1 MTASHFL
8 VETLFG
14 LYLMVVILRLWLQL
28 VRADFYNPFSQFV
41 VKVTQ
46 PIVGPFR
53 RFIPALGKFDTAT
66 FIFALFIA
74 CLKAFV
80 VVALIRGLS
89 IDPVS
94 LVIVGL
100 IEIIKEVFNLMFW
113 MLIIRALLSWV
124 SQGQNPIEYVIAQ
137 LTEPFLRPIRK
148 IIPPIGGLDLSI
160 LVAIIALQFI
170 KLLLSQYIGAF

>member
-46 PIVGPFR
+46 PIVGPLR
-53 RFIPALGKFDTAT
+53 RVIPAMGKFDTAT
-66 FIFALFIA
+66 FVIALIIA
-74 CLKAFV
+74 CLKTFV
-80 VVALIRGLS
+80 IVSLVRGLS
-89 IDPVS
+89 IDPLS
-94 LVIVGL
+94 LMIVGV
-100 IEIIKEVFNLMFW
+100 IEVIKEVFNLMFW

-160 LVAIIALQFI
+160 LVAIIALQFVE
-170 KLLLSQYIGAF
+170 LLLTQYIGAF

>member
-14 LYLMVVILRLWLQL
+14 LYLMVVVLRLWLQL

-46 PIVGPFR
+46 PVVGPLR
-53 RFIPALGKFDTAT
+53 RFIPAIGKFDTAT
-66 FIFALFIA
+66 FVFALLIA
-74 CLKAFV
+74 CLKTFV
-80 VVALIRGLS
+80 IVALVRGLS

-94 LVIVGL
+94 LVIVGF
-100 IEIIKEVFNLMFW
+100 IEVVKEVFNLMFW

-124 SQGQNPIEYVIAQ
+124 SQGQNPIELVIAQ

-148 IIPPIGGLDLSI
+148 IIPPIGGLDLSV
-160 LVAIIALQFI
+160 LVAIIALQFV

>member
-46 PIVGPFR
+46 PIVGPLR
-53 RFIPALGKFDTAT
+53 RVIPAMGKFDTAT
-66 FIFALFIA
+66 FVIALIVA
-74 CLKAFV
+74 CLKTFV
-80 VVALIRGLS
+80 IVSLVRGLS
-89 IDPVS
+89 IDPLS
-94 LVIVGL
+94 LIIVGV
-100 IEIIKEVFNLMFW
+100 IEVIKEVFNLMFW

-160 LVAIIALQFI
+160 LVAIIALQFVE
-170 KLLLSQYIGAF
+170 LLLTQYIGAF

>member
-46 PIVGPFR
+46 PIVGPLR
-53 RFIPALGKFDTAT
+53 RVIPAMGKFDTAT
-66 FIFALFIA
+66 FVIALIIA
-74 CLKAFV
+74 CLKTFV
-80 VVALIRGLS
+80 IVSLVRGLS
-89 IDPVS
+89 IDPFS
-94 LVIVGL
+94 LMIVGV
-100 IEIIKEVFNLMFW
+100 IEVIKEVFNLMFW

-160 LVAIIALQFI
+160 LVAIIALQFVE
-170 KLLLSQYIGAF
+170 LLLTQYIGAF

>member
-46 PIVGPFR
+46 PVVGPLR
-53 RFIPALGKFDTAT
+53 RFIPAIGKFDTAT
-66 FIFALFIA
+66 LVFALLIA
-74 CLKAFV
+74 CLKTFV
-80 VVALIRGLS
+80 IVALVRGLS

-94 LVIVGL
+94 LVIVGF
-100 IEIIKEVFNLMFW
+100 IEVVKEVFNLMFW

-124 SQGQNPIEYVIAQ
+124 SQGQNPIELVIAQ

-148 IIPPIGGLDLSI
+148 ILPPIGGLDLSI
-160 LVAIIALQFI
+160 LVAIIALQFV

>member
-46 PIVGPFR
+46 PVVGPLR
-53 RFIPALGKFDTAT
+53 RFIPAIGKFDTAT
-66 FIFALFIA
+66 LVFALLIA
-74 CLKAFV
+74 CLKTFV
-80 VVALIRGLS
+80 IVALLRGLS

-94 LVIVGL
+94 LVIVGF
-100 IEIIKEVFNLMFW
+100 IDVVKEVFNMMFW

-124 SQGQNPIEYVIAQ
+124 SQGQNPIELVIAQ
-137 LTEPFLRPIRK
+137 LTEPFLRPIRN
-148 IIPPIGGLDLSI
+148 ILPPIGGLDLSI
-160 LVAIIALQFI
+160 LVAIIALQFV

>member
-46 PIVGPFR
+46 PIVGPLR
-53 RFIPALGKFDTAT
+53 RVIPAMGKFDTAT
-66 FIFALFIA
+66 FVIALIIA
-74 CLKAFV
+74 CLKTFIIV
-80 VVALIRGLS
+80 SLVRGLS
-89 IDPVS
+89 IDPLS
-94 LVIVGL
+94 LIIVGV
-100 IEIIKEVFNLMFW
+100 IEVIKEVFNLMFW

-160 LVAIIALQFI
+160 LVAIIALQFVE
-170 KLLLSQYIGAF
+170 LLLTQYIGAF

>member
-46 PIVGPFR
+46 PIVGPLR
-53 RFIPALGKFDTAT
+53 RVIPAMGKFDTAT
-66 FIFALFIA
+66 FVIALIVA
-74 CLKAFV
+74 CLKTFV
-80 VVALIRGLS
+80 IVSLVRGLS
-89 IDPVS
+89 IDPLS
-94 LVIVGL
+94 LIIVGV
-100 IEIIKEVFNLMFW
+100 IEVIKEVFNLMFW

-160 LVAIIALQFI
+160 LVALIALQFVE
-170 KLLLSQYIGAF
+170 LLLTQYIGAF

>member
-41 VKVTQ
+41 VKMTQ
-46 PIVGPFR
+46 PVVGPLR
-53 RFIPALGKFDTAT
+53 RFIPAIGKFDTAT
-66 FIFALFIA
+66 FVFALLIA
-74 CLKAFV
+74 CLKTFV
-80 VVALIRGLS
+80 IVALVRGLS

-94 LVIVGL
+94 LVIVGF
-100 IEIIKEVFNLMFW
+100 IEVVKEVFNLMFW

-124 SQGQNPIEYVIAQ
+124 SQGQNPIELVIAQ

-148 IIPPIGGLDLSI
+148 IIPPIGGLDLSV
-160 LVAIIALQFI
+160 LVAIIALQFV

>member
-14 LYLMVVILRLWLQL
+14 LYLMVVVLRLWLQL

-46 PIVGPFR
+46 PVIGPLR
-53 RFIPALGKFDTAT
+53 RLIPAIGQFDTAT
-66 FIFALFIA
+66 FVFALLIA
-74 CLKAFV
+74 CLKTFV
-80 VVALIRGLS
+80 IVALVRGLS
-89 IDPVS
+89 IDPIS
-94 LVIVGL
+94 LVIVGF
-100 IEIIKEVFNLMFW
+100 IEVVKEVFNLMFW

-124 SQGQNPIEYVIAQ
+124 SQGQNPIELVIAQ

-148 IIPPIGGLDLSI
+148 IIPPIGGLDLSV
-160 LVAIIALQFI
+160 LVAIIALQFV
-170 KLLLSQYIGAF
+170 KLLLSQYIGPF

>member
-41 VKVTQ
+41 VKMTQ
-46 PIVGPFR
+46 PVVGPLR
-53 RFIPALGKFDTAT
+53 RFIPAIGKFDTAT
-66 FIFALFIA
+66 FVFALLIA
-74 CLKAFV
+74 CLKIFV
-80 VVALIRGLS
+80 IVALVRGLS

-94 LVIVGL
+94 LVIVGF
-100 IEIIKEVFNLMFW
+100 IEVVKEVFNLMFW

-124 SQGQNPIEYVIAQ
+124 SQGQNPIELVIAQ

-148 IIPPIGGLDLSI
+148 IIPPIGGLDLSV
-160 LVAIIALQFI
+160 LVAIIALQFV

>member
-46 PIVGPFR
+46 PIVGPLR
-53 RFIPALGKFDTAT
+53 RVIPAMGKFDTAT
-66 FIFALFIA
+66 FVIALIIA
-74 CLKAFV
+74 CLKTFV
-80 VVALIRGLS
+80 IVSLVRGLS
-89 IDPVS
+89 IDPLS
-94 LVIVGL
+94 LIIIGVIEV
-100 IEIIKEVFNLMFW
+100 IKEVFNLMFW

-160 LVAIIALQFI
+160 LVAIIALQFVE
-170 KLLLSQYIGAF
+170 LLLTQYIGAF